1 MLPRL
6 YVILDRDAARR
17 GCGDLLDAAH
27 AAADAGARFFQIRDK
42 QLPPDKFYAHAEAV
56 TLRLAGYDPV
66 ILVNDRADV
75 ALSLGLAGVHRPQ
88 NGLPTDEL
96 RRLLE
101 YRVVGASCHDAA
113 EAEDAA
119 GLGADF
125 VTVSPVFETSSK
137 PGAPL
142 LGLAGLAKIAGPLDV
157 PVYALGG
164 VTPQRV
170 GACLDRGAHGVAV
183 LAGIMAA
190 EDPYR
195 ATERYIEALA
205 AHLN

>member
-17 GCGDLLDAAH
+17 GGGDVLDTAQ

-42 QLPPDKFYAHAEAV
+42 QLPPDQFYAHAEAV

-75 ALSLGLAGVHRPQ
+75 ALSLGLHGVHRPQ

-113 EAEDAA
+113 ESEEAA
-119 GLGADF
+119 AFGADF
-125 VTVSPVFETSSK
+125 VTVSPVFATSSK
-137 PGAPL
+137 PGASP
-142 LGLAGLAKIAGPLDV
+142 LGLAGFARIAASVDV
-157 PVYALGG
+157 PAYALGG
-164 VTPQRV
+164 VTPERV

-183 LAGIMAA
+183 LSGIMAA
-190 EDPYR
+190 QDPYR
-195 ATERYIEALA
+195 ATQRYLEALS
-205 AHLN
+205 AHLD

>member
-1 MLPRL
+1 MRNWWRPRE
-6 YVILDRDAARR
+6 YNDAVGGAESS
-17 GCGDLLDAAH
+17 DHVTAH
-27 AAADAGARFFQIRDK
+27 AVDLDYGSQDSRRR
-42 QLPPDKFYAHAEAV
+42 AEHR
-56 TLRLAGYDPV
+56 LREWASEAPWL
-66 ILVNDRADV
+66 